1 MMLARVADSLY
12 WIGRYIE
19 RAEHFCRLAD
29 IMLNAAVD
37 RTDSAWL
44 AARTALSA
52 LGEQRFDPAAAVERP
67 SETVRA
73 LIFDRDDAA
82 SVFTSLARARENAR
96 QVRDQITTETW
107 ERLNLLYLRVTG
119 PSAQATYAQAPT
131 PFLHEIIADL
141 HLFKGAADATMS
153 HGEGWRFL
161 LTGVYL
167 ERAQLIARLLDV
179 CFGDAAGG
187 YLLNDHFAQLSVLRM
202 ACAMEPYLRV
212 YTAELQPR
220 LLMQFL
226 LFDEEFPRSIRF
238 CAAQVQSHLTR
249 LSRANDAFDGGPS
262 PERLAGR
269 LSARLQFADFD
280 EVAQVG
286 ASAYLATI
294 VQECARI
301 HETVYE
307 AFVAYPLELRLPA

>member
-1 MMLARVADSLY
+1 M
-12 WIGRYIE
+12 
-19 RAEHFCRLAD
+19 
-29 IMLNAAVD
+29 
-37 RTDSAWL
+37 
-44 AARTALSA
+44 
-52 LGEQRFDPAAAVERP
+52 
-67 SETVRA
+67 
-73 LIFDRDDAA
+73 
-82 SVFTSLARARENAR
+82 
-96 QVRDQITTETW
+96 W

-119 PSAQATYAQAPT
+119 PDAEYAFSQRASA
-131 PFLHEIIADL
+131 FLHEIIADL
-141 HLFKGAADATMS
+141 HLFKGASDATMS

-212 YTAELQPR
+212 YTAELHPR

-249 LSRANDAFDGGPS
+249 LSRNADGLDGPS

-269 LSARLQFADFD
+269 LSARLEFADFD
-280 EVAQVG
+280 EVAQAG

-294 VQECARI
+294 NQECARI
-301 HETVYE
+301 HEAVYE

>member
-19 RAEHFCRLAD
+19 RAEHFCRLSD
-29 IMLNAAVD
+29 VMLNAAFD
-37 RTDSAWL
+37 QTDSSREAARIAL
-44 AARTALSA
+44 AAV
-52 LGEQRFDPAAAVERP
+52 GENIEDPHGVLRRP
-67 SETVRA
+67 ADTVRD
-73 LIFDRDDAA
+73 LVFDREDSG
-82 SVFTSLARARENAR
+82 SVVASLACARENAR
-96 QVRDQITTETW
+96 QVRDQITAETW
-107 ERLNLLYLRVTG
+107 ERLNLLYLRVTDAR
-119 PSAQATYAQAPT
+119 AQAAFDQDPLG
-131 PFLHEIIADL
+131 FLHEIIADL
-141 HLFKGAADATMS
+141 HLFKGAADSTMS

-202 ACAMEPYLRV
+202 ACALEPYLRV
-212 YTAELQPR
+212 YTAEMQQR

-238 CAAQVQSHLTR
+238 CAARVQEHMKGA
-249 LSRANDAFDGGPS
+249 SRDVEISEGGPN

-269 LSARLQFADFD
+269 LSARLEFADFD

-294 VQECARI
+294 VTECSRI
-301 HETVYE
+301 HEAIYE
-307 AFVAYPLELRLPA
+307 TFVAYPLERRLPA

>member
-19 RAEHFCRLAD
+19 RAEHFCRLSD
-29 IMLNAAVD
+29 VMLNAAVD
-37 RTDSAWL
+37 RTDSARQ
-44 AARTALSA
+44 AARIAISALSDDDVDMQGVIENPTEVVKA
-52 LGEQRFDPAAAVERP
+52 LV
-67 SETVRA
+67 
-73 LIFDRDDAA
+73 FDRENNS
-82 SVFTSLARARENAR
+82 SVVTSLARARENAR
-96 QVRDQITTETW
+96 QVRDQVTTESW

-119 PSAQATYAQAPT
+119 PYAEAAFDQGPNI
-131 PFLHEIIADL
+131 FLHEIIADL
-141 HLFKGAADATMS
+141 HLFKGASDATMS

-202 ACAMEPYLRV
+202 ACALEPYLRV

-238 CAAQVQSHLTR
+238 CTARVQEH
-249 LSRANDAFDGGPS
+249 LSRASRFIEVSEGAS
-262 PERLAGR
+262 PERIAGR
-269 LSARLQFADFD
+269 LSARLEFAEFD
-280 EVAQVG
+280 EVAQMG

-301 HETVYE
+301 HEAVYG
-307 AFVAYPLELRLPA
+307 AFVAYPLEDRLPA

>member
-12 WIGRYIE
+12 WMGRYIE
-19 RAEHFCRLAD
+19 RAEHFCRLSD
-29 IMLNAAVD
+29 VMLNAAVD
-37 RTDSAWL
+37 RTDSSRQ
-44 AARTALSA
+44 AAHIALSA
-52 LGEQRFDPAAAVERP
+52 LGDDDVDMITVIQRPTDV
-67 SETVRA
+67 VKA
-73 LIFDRDDAA
+73 LVFDRENNSA
-82 SVFTSLARARENAR
+82 VVTSLARARENAR
-96 QVRDQITTETW
+96 QVRDQITTESW

-119 PSAQATYAQAPT
+119 PYAEDAFHQGSSE
-131 PFLHEIIADL
+131 FLHEIIADL
-141 HLFKGAADATMS
+141 HLFKGASDATMS

-202 ACAMEPYLRV
+202 RV

-238 CAAQVQSHLTR
+238 CAARVQEHLTR
-249 LSRANDAFDGGPS
+249 ASRYADLYDGAAA

-269 LSARLQFADFD
+269 LSARLEFSEFE
-280 EVAQVG
+280 EVAQMG

-301 HETVYE
+301 HEAVYE
-307 AFVAYPLELRLPA
+307 AFVAYPLENRLPA

>member
-19 RAEHFCRLAD
+19 RAEHFCRLSD
-29 IMLNAAVD
+29 VMLNAAVD
-37 RTDSAWL
+37 RTDSARQ
-44 AARTALSA
+44 AAHIALSA
-52 LGEQRFDPAAAVERP
+52 VGEDSADPLSVMQHPAEA
-67 SETVRA
+67 VRA
-73 LIFDRDDAA
+73 LVFDREDTA
-82 SVFTSLARARENAR
+82 SVVSSLACARENAR

-107 ERLNLLYLRVTG
+107 ERLNLLYLRVTDEG
-119 PSAQATYAQAPT
+119 AEAVYDQAPVA
-131 PFLHEIIADL
+131 FLHEIIADL

-202 ACAMEPYLRV
+202 ACALEPYLRV
-212 YTAELQPR
+212 YTAEMQPR

-238 CAAQVQSHLTR
+238 CAARVQEHLTR
-249 LSRANDAFDGGPS
+249 ASRYAEIFEGPS

-269 LSARLQFADFD
+269 LSARLEFAEFD

-301 HETVYE
+301 HEAVYE
-307 AFVAYPLELRLPA
+307 AFVAYPLERRLPA

>member
-19 RAEHFCRLAD
+19 RAEHFCRLSD
-29 IMLNAAVD
+29 VMLNAAID
-37 RTDSAWL
+37 RTDSARQ
-44 AARTALSA
+44 AAHIAMSA
-52 LGEQRFDPAAAVERP
+52 IDEEHVDPALAVERP
-67 SETVRA
+67 ADTVRT
-73 LIFDRDDAA
+73 LMFDRHDNA
-82 SVFTSLARARENAR
+82 SVYTSLARARENAR

-107 ERLNLLYLRVTG
+107 ERLNLLYLRMTG
-119 PSAQATYAQAPT
+119 PGAEAAYEQSPLA
-131 PFLHEIIADL
+131 FLQEIIADL
-141 HLFKGAADATMS
+141 HLFKGAADSTMS

-187 YLLNDHFAQLSVLRM
+187 RLLDDHFAQLSVLRM
-202 ACAMEPYLRV
+202 ACALEPYLRV
-212 YTAELQPR
+212 YTAEMQPR

-238 CAAQVQSHLTR
+238 CAARVQEHLTR
-249 LSRANDAFDGGPS
+249 LTRSADVVDGPS
-262 PERLAGR
+262 PERIAGR
-269 LSARLQFADFD
+269 LSARLEFAEFD
-280 EVAQVG
+280 EVAQFG

-301 HETVYE
+301 HEAVYE
-307 AFVAYPLELRLPA
+307 AFVAYPLEQRLPA

>member
-12 WIGRYIE
+12 WVGRYIE
-19 RAEHFCRLAD
+19 RAEHFCRLCD
-29 IMLNAAVD
+29 VMLNAAVD
-37 RTDSAWL
+37 RTDSARQ
-44 AARTALSA
+44 AARIALSG
-52 LGEQRFDPAAAVERP
+52 LNEERLDHHEVVERTID
-67 SETVRA
+67 TVRT
-73 LIFDRDDAA
+73 LVFDREDVS
-82 SVFTSLARARENAR
+82 SVVSSLASARENAR

-119 PSAQATYAQAPT
+119 PDAEAKFEQGPDA
-131 PFLHEIIADL
+131 FLHEIIADL

-187 YLLNDHFAQLSVLRM
+187 HLLADHFAQLSVLRM
-202 ACAMEPYLRV
+202 ACAMEPYVRV

-226 LFDEEFPRSIRF
+226 LFDDEFPRSISF
-238 CAAQVQSHLTR
+238 CAAQVQAHLTR
-249 LSRANDAFDGGPS
+249 LSRATEAADGPS
-262 PERLAGR
+262 PQRLAGR
-269 LSARLQFADFD
+269 LAARLRFSDFD
-280 EVAQVG
+280 EVAQIG

-301 HETVYE
+301 HEAVYE

>member
-12 WIGRYIE
+12 WVGRYIE
-19 RAEHFCRLAD
+19 RAEHFCRLSD
-29 IMLNAAVD
+29 VMLNAAVD
-37 RTDSAWL
+37 RTDSSRQ
-44 AARTALSA
+44 AAHIALSA
-52 LGEQRFDPAAAVERP
+52 VGEEDIDPERALERP
-67 SETVRA
+67 ADTVRT
-73 LIFDRDDAA
+73 LMFDREDSA
-82 SVFTSLARARENAR
+82 SIVTSLARARENAR

-119 PSAQATYAQAPT
+119 PHAQAVYDQSPVA
-131 PFLHEIIADL
+131 FLHEIIADL

-187 YLLNDHFAQLSVLRM
+187 YLVNDHFAQLSVLRM
-202 ACAMEPYLRV
+202 ACALEPYLRV
-212 YTAELQPR
+212 YTAEMQPR

-238 CAAQVQSHLTR
+238 CAARVQEHLTR
-249 LSRANDAFDGGPS
+249 ASRYAEIFDGPS

-269 LSARLQFADFD
+269 LSARLEFAEFD
-280 EVAQVG
+280 EVSQMG
-286 ASAYLATI
+286 ASAYLTTI

-301 HETVYE
+301 HEAVYE
-307 AFVAYPLELRLPA
+307 AFVAYPLERRLPA

>member
-19 RAEHFCRLAD
+19 RAEHFCRLSD
-29 IMLNAAVD
+29 VMLNAAVD
-37 RTDSAWL
+37 RTDSARQ
-44 AARTALSA
+44 AAHIALSA
-52 LGEQRFDPAAAVERP
+52 VGENSADPLSVMQHPAEA
-67 SETVRA
+67 VRA
-73 LIFDRDDAA
+73 LVFDREDTA
-82 SVFTSLARARENAR
+82 SVVSSLARARENAR

-119 PSAQATYAQAPT
+119 DAAEAVYDQGPVA
-131 PFLHEIIADL
+131 FLHEIIADL

-202 ACAMEPYLRV
+202 ACALEPYLRV
-212 YTAELQPR
+212 YTAEMQPR

-238 CAAQVQSHLTR
+238 CAARVQEHLTR
-249 LSRANDAFDGGPS
+249 ASRYAEIFDGPS

-269 LSARLQFADFD
+269 LSARLEFAEFD

-301 HETVYE
+301 HEAVYE
-307 AFVAYPLELRLPA
+307 AFVAYPLERRLPA

>member
-29 IMLNAAVD
+29 VMLNAAVD

-44 AARTALSA
+44 GARIALSA
-52 LGEQRFDPAAAVERP
+52 LGENRFDPAAAVERP
-67 SETVRA
+67 AETVRA
-73 LIFDRDDAA
+73 LVFDREDAS
-82 SVFTSLARARENAR
+82 SVVTSLARARENAR

-107 ERLNLLYLRVTG
+107 ERLNLLYLRVTSPG
-119 PSAQATYAQAPT
+119 AEAAYEQAPV

-141 HLFKGAADATMS
+141 HLFKGASDATMS

-187 YLLNDHFAQLSVLRM
+187 YLLNDHFAQISVLRM

-238 CAAQVQSHLTR
+238 CAAQVQAHQTR
-249 LSRANDAFDGGPS
+249 LARHTDGLDGPS

-269 LSARLQFADFD
+269 LSARLEFADFE

-301 HETVYE
+301 HEAVYG

>member
-19 RAEHFCRLAD
+19 RAEHFCRLSD
-29 IMLNAAVD
+29 VMLNAAID
-37 RTDSAWL
+37 RTDSARQ
-44 AARTALSA
+44 AAHIALSA
-52 LGEQRFDPAAAVERP
+52 IDEVHVDPKLAVERP
-67 SETVRA
+67 ADTVRT
-73 LIFDRDDAA
+73 LVFDRHDNA

-107 ERLNLLYLRVTG
+107 ERLNLLYLRMTG
-119 PSAQATYAQAPT
+119 PSAEADYEQSPLA
-131 PFLHEIIADL
+131 FLQEIIADL

-202 ACAMEPYLRV
+202 ACALEPYLRV
-212 YTAELQPR
+212 YTAEMQPR

-238 CAAQVQSHLTR
+238 CAARVQEHQTR
-249 LSRANDAFDGGPS
+249 LSRSVEMVDGPS
-262 PERLAGR
+262 PERIAGR
-269 LSARLQFADFD
+269 LSARLEFAEFD
-280 EVAQVG
+280 EVAQIG

-301 HETVYE
+301 HEAVYE
-307 AFVAYPLELRLPA
+307 AFVACPLEQRLPA

>member
-29 IMLNAAVD
+29 VMLSAAVD
-37 RTDSAWL
+37 RTDSAWQS
-44 AARTALSA
+44 ASIALSA
-52 LGEQRFDPAAAVERP
+52 LGEDRFDPAAAVERP
-67 SETVRA
+67 ADTVRA
-73 LIFDRDDAA
+73 LVFDRDDTA

-107 ERLNLLYLRVTG
+107 ERLNLLYLRVTA
-119 PSAQATYAQAPT
+119 PNAQAAYEQAPAA
-131 PFLHEIIADL
+131 FLHEIIADL
-141 HLFKGAADATMS
+141 HLFKGASDATMS

-167 ERAQLIARLLDV
+167 ERAQLIARLMDV

-238 CAAQVQSHLTR
+238 CAAQVQAHLTR
-249 LSRANDAFDGGPS
+249 LSRANDAFDGAPS

-269 LSARLQFADFD
+269 LSARLEFADFD

-301 HETVYE
+301 HEAVYE
-307 AFVAYPLELRLPA
+307 AFVAYPLEMRLPA

>member
-29 IMLNAAVD
+29 VMLAAAVD
-37 RTDSAWL
+37 RTDSARQ
-44 AARTALSA
+44 AAHIALSA
-52 LGEQRFDPAAAVERP
+52 LGEERVDISLAVERP
-67 SETVRA
+67 AEAVMA
-73 LIFDRDDAA
+73 LVFDREDAS
-82 SVFTSLARARENAR
+82 SVVTSLARARENAR

-107 ERLNLLYLRVTG
+107 ERLNLLYLRVTAPG
-119 PSAQATYAQAPT
+119 ADAAFAQEPAA
-131 PFLHEIIADL
+131 FLHEIIADL
-141 HLFKGAADATMS
+141 HLFKGASDATMS

-202 ACAMEPYLRV
+202 ACALEPYLRV
-212 YTAELQPR
+212 YSAEMQPR

-238 CAAQVQSHLTR
+238 CAAQVQSHLDR
-249 LSRANDAFDGGPS
+249 LSRAADASEGPN
-262 PERLAGR
+262 PDRLAGR

-301 HETVYE
+301 HEAVYE

>member
-19 RAEHFCRLAD
+19 RAEHFCRLSD
-29 IMLNAAVD
+29 VMLNAAVD
-37 RTDSAWL
+37 RTDSARQ
-44 AARTALSA
+44 AARIAISALSDDDVDMQGVIENPTEVIKA
-52 LGEQRFDPAAAVERP
+52 LV
-67 SETVRA
+67 
-73 LIFDRDDAA
+73 FDRENNS
-82 SVFTSLARARENAR
+82 SVVTSLARARENAR
-96 QVRDQITTETW
+96 QVRDQVTTESW

-119 PSAQATYAQAPT
+119 PYAETAFSQGPNV
-131 PFLHEIIADL
+131 FLHEIIADL
-141 HLFKGAADATMS
+141 HLFKGASDATMS

-202 ACAMEPYLRV
+202 ACALEPYLRV

-220 LLMQFL
+220 LLMEFL

-238 CAAQVQSHLTR
+238 CTARVQEHLIR
-249 LSRANDAFDGGPS
+249 ASRYIEVSEGAS
-262 PERLAGR
+262 PERIAGR
-269 LSARLQFADFD
+269 LSARLEFAEFD
-280 EVAQVG
+280 EVAQMG

-301 HETVYE
+301 HEAVYE
-307 AFVAYPLELRLPA
+307 AFVAYPLEHRLPA

>member
-19 RAEHFCRLAD
+19 RAEHFCRLSD
-29 IMLNAAVD
+29 VMLNAAVD
-37 RTDSAWL
+37 RTDSARQ
-44 AARTALSA
+44 AAHIALSA
-52 LGEQRFDPAAAVERP
+52 VGEDRVDPAVAVQRP
-67 SETVRA
+67 AETVRA
-73 LIFDRDDAA
+73 LVFDREDSS
-82 SVFTSLARARENAR
+82 SVVTSLARARENAR

-107 ERLNLLYLRVTG
+107 ERLNLLYLRVTAPG
-119 PSAQATYAQAPT
+119 AQAAYEQGPVS
-131 PFLHEIIADL
+131 FLHEIIADL

-167 ERAQLIARLLDV
+167 ERAQLIARLMDV
-179 CFGDAAGG
+179 CFGDGAGG
-187 YLLNDHFAQLSVLRM
+187 YLLNDHFAQLNVLRM

-238 CAAQVQSHLTR
+238 CAAQVQAHLTR
-249 LSRANDAFDGGPS
+249 LSRSTEIIGPS

-269 LSARLQFADFD
+269 LSARLEFADFD
-280 EVAQVG
+280 EVAQ
-286 ASAYLATI
+286 I
-294 VQECARI
+294 
-301 HETVYE
+301 
-307 AFVAYPLELRLPA
+307 